1 MLGSA
6 LFATTVQ
13 PEKKHQNDSKMTAE
27 TSPFFASAASH
38 LSPDDDSHSSDQEP
52 LHEDISDGLQIF
64 K

>member
-6 LFATTVQ
+6 LFTTVVQ
-13 PEKKHQNDSKMTAE
+13 PEKKHENSTMTAE